1 MDALVVANGIPTT
14 ESASTATTK
23 GPVTTTTL
31 QHSSAATRDYI
42 KSDSES
48 YESDGL
54 DDVPLATVMR
64 LRRQQQAMA
73 PVVRQ
78 GCLSRNSKQGNGS
91 HKARVR
97 FADEVIVRQD
107 ADEQL
112 DEAYILKNDDSVVI
126 KAQPRAVQ
134 PVRYNAQGYQ
144 QRRYLP
150 SPALPRRLSSLGHDG
165 RSSMPHVRHNVHRRY
180 NEAVTPVVS
189 HRRAACALASVMEEE
204 QSQDDGR
211 ERERGPATDEP
222 RTAADLFHAHR
233 QQALSS
239 TIFDEP
245 LPLLS
250 PPSYAQLQTHGRV
263 PRPVRPKATQC
274 SAHTILG
281 DLFRACL
288 FVCSTFVSGAAAA
301 APWRYQDFASPQGSS
316 LHSAPVAQGHRDTDG
331 LYIESLDM
339 ECDFF
344 FGHQAYELPPR
355 YQDVSV
361 RDTSLLGR
369 CLRRAVE
376 HLW

>member
-1 MDALVVANGIPTT
+1 MDALVVANRIPTT

-112 DEAYILKNDDSVVI
+112 DQAYILKNDDVVVV

-134 PVRYNAQGYQ
+134 SVCCNAQGYQ

-150 SPALPRRLSSLGHDG
+150 SPALPRRLSSLGYDG
-165 RSSMPHVRHNVHRRY
+165 RSSMPQVRHNVHRRY

-204 QSQDDGR
+204 QSQVDG
-211 ERERGPATDEP
+211 RERGPATDEP

-250 PPSYAQLQTHGRV
+250 PPSYAQLQAYGRV
-263 PRPVRPKATQC
+263 PRPVRSEVTQY
-274 SAHTILG
+274 SNHTILG
-281 DLFRACL
+281 DLFRVCL

-301 APWRYQDFASPQGSS
+301 APWRYEDFANTHRSS
-316 LHSAPVAQGHRDTDG
+316 VHSVPVAQGHRDTDG

-344 FGHQAYELPPR
+344 FGHQAYELPPQ

-369 CLRRAVE
+369 CLRRAVG

>member
-14 ESASTATTK
+14 ESASTATTTK

-42 KSDSES
+42 ESDSES
-48 YESDGL
+48 YETDGL

-64 LRRQQQAMA
+64 LRRQQQALA
-73 PVVRQ
+73 HVVRQ
-78 GCLSRNSKQGNGS
+78 GCLSRNSKQGSGS
-91 HKARVR
+91 PKPRVR
-97 FADEVIVRQD
+97 FADEVTVRQD

-112 DEAYILKNDDSVVI
+112 DEAYILKNDDLVVV
-126 KAQPRAVQ
+126 KATPKIVRS
-134 PVRYNAQGYQ
+134 VRYNVQGYQ
-144 QRRYLP
+144 QHRYLP
-150 SPALPRRLSSLGHDG
+150 SPALPRRLSSLGYDG
-165 RSSMPHVRHNVHRRY
+165 RSSMPQVRHNVHRRY
-180 NEAVTPVVS
+180 NEAVTPIVGR
-189 HRRAACALASVMEEE
+189 RRAASALASVTEEE
-204 QSQDDGR
+204 QSQDEG
-211 ERERGPATDEP
+211 RERGPATDEP

-245 LPLLS
+245 LPLLC
-250 PPSYAQLQTHGRV
+250 PPSYAQLQTYGRV
-263 PRPVRPKATQC
+263 PRPVRSEVTQY
-274 SAHTILG
+274 SAHSILG
-281 DLFRACL
+281 DLFNACL
-288 FVCSTFVSGAAAA
+288 FVCSTLVSGAAAA
-301 APWRYQDFASPQGSS
+301 APWRNEDFANTHRSS
-316 LHSAPVAQGHRDTDG
+316 VHSAPVAQGHRDTDG

-344 FGHQAYELPPR
+344 FGHQAYELPPQ
-355 YQDVSV
+355 YQDVSA